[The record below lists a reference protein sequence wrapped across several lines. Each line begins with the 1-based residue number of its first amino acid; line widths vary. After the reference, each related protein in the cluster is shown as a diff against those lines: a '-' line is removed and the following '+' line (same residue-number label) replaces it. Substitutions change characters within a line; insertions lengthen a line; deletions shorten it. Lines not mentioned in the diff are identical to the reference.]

1 MCGIVGQV
9 GEPGSVHAEDVVRAR
24 DALLH
29 RGPDD
34 AGVYVNPD
42 ASVGLGH
49 RRLSIIDLSSAGRQ
63 PMTNRGGTLW
73 LTFNG
78 EIYNFRRLRR
88 ELEQAGHVFASGT
101 DSEVILHAYEEW
113 GADSVRRLH
122 GMFAYALWDERRR
135 MLLLARDRLGIK
147 PLHYWH
153 DGRRLSF
160 GSELRALTADPRVP
174 RTLDD
179 SAIYDFFTYQYVP
192 TPKTIYAGVRKLP
205 PGHYAVLRGDR
216 LTLTSYWD
224 VRLEPQAVSLDD
236 ACAAVRAKLAQVVDE
251 HLVADVPVGVLLSG
265 GMDSSAVTAVASR
278 CATRPLHTFTIGF
291 DVAEHSEAAY
301 ARELADELGTRHH
314 ALTVTR
320 DMAVELTRQ
329 VIDLYDEP
337 YADGSAIP
345 TLLVSQLAR
354 RHVTVALS
362 GEGGDEVFGGY
373 NWYTHWLRLQDRIA
387 WPPPVRRALFGLPA
401 RLLPR
406 GAKGQWTLAMK
417 AADPLERY
425 ARLMGAF
432 LGPEKR
438 RVLAPGF
445 LRKFRGYDDLWYLRQ
460 YWRPELDPMLRL
472 QYLDL
477 KTYLPDDLLTKFDR
491 ATMAVSL
498 EGRVPLLDHELME
511 LVLGLPVAVRNPGN
525 EKKALLKRVMADVL
539 SPAVLTRKKQ
549 GFSVPWYAWLGG
561 ERTAPVLGPI
571 HDGVLHPAV
580 VARTRTLERDD
591 LWRIVVMNGW
601 LEANA

>member
-9 GEPGSVHAEDVVRAR
+9 GDAGSIRADDVVRAR
-24 DALLH
+24 DAMVH

-34 AGVYVNPD
+34 AGVYVNAD

-49 RRLSIIDLSSAGRQ
+49 RRLSIIDLSPAGRQ
-63 PMTNRGGTLW
+63 PMTNRSGTLW

-78 EIYNFRRLRR
+78 EIYNFRRLRA
-88 ELEQAGHVFASGT
+88 ELERAGHVFASGT

-113 GADSVRRLH
+113 GPDSVRRLH

-135 MLLLARDRLGIK
+135 VLLLARDRLGIK
-147 PLHYWH
+147 PLHYWQ

-160 GSELRALTADPRVP
+160 GSELRAVIADRRVP
-174 RTLDD
+174 RALDE

-205 PGHYAVLRGDR
+205 AGHYAVLEGQR
-216 LTLTSYWD
+216 LTLTRYWD
-224 VRLEPQAVSLDD
+224 LRLEPRVLSPDD
-236 ACAAVRAKLAQVVDE
+236 ACAAVRARLAQGVEE

-265 GMDSSAVTAVASR
+265 GMDSSAVTAMAMR

-291 DVAEHSEAAY
+291 DVREHSEADH
-301 ARELADELGTRHH
+301 ARALAAALGTQHH
-314 ALTVTR
+314 ELTVTR
-320 DMAVELTRQ
+320 EMADGLTRR

-373 NWYTHWLRLQDRIA
+373 NWYTHWLRLQDRVA
-387 WPPPVRRALFGLPA
+387 LPAPLRRALFGVPA

-406 GAKGQWTLAMK
+406 GARGQWTLAMK

-445 LRKFRGYDDLWYLRQ
+445 LRRFRDYDDLWYLRQ
-460 YWRPELDPMLRL
+460 HWRPDLDPMLRL

-477 KTYLPDDLLTKFDR
+477 QTYLPDDLLTKFDR

-498 EGRVPLLDHELME
+498 EGRVPLLDHELIE
-511 LVLGLPVAVRNPGN
+511 LVLSLPAAVRNPGH

-539 SPAVLTRKKQ
+539 PAEVLTRRKQ

-561 ERTAPVLGPI
+561 RAAPALGPI

-580 VARTRTLERDD
+580 VSRTRALARDD

-601 LEANA
+601 LEAHA